1 MFRFRGFDLF
11 RVSGFGDLGP
21 EAVPFSRRLPALSIY
36 VCPGGVPIA
45 GSFELAK
52 CPKHNKRTKGT
63 TLRE

>member
-45 GSFELAK
+45 
-52 CPKHNKRTKGT
+52 
-63 TLRE
+63 